1 MRKYSFDDH
10 PEHEARLVEWRDKWI
25 ATALRTEPQ
34 TDEDRERC
42 RIAMRGMYGAAKLAP
57 PQREVFCAGP
67 ISGAIAAVLA
77 SCVWWL
83 REHPERHVALFGRQ
97 LTEADMMAAIPVAA
111 ARAVNAAMR
120 PARAATDAAT
130 DDATRAATDDA
141 TRAATDDA
149 TRISTDDAIDDAT
162 DAATF
167 AATRAATRAATDAAT
182 YTATRTATV
191 VATDDA
197 TRAATDDATRAATAD
212 APDAAIDDATDAATR
227 AATLAATAAATDV
240 ATDGWARRLAMQIG
254 GPIELMLA
262 CVNSWASCY
271 QGGNM
276 WAAWACYLAAARD
289 VLGLR
294 LPQHEAYAA
303 WEQAARHGG
312 FRFMHAEFCL
322 VSDFPAILRVDAQ
335 HRPHCA
341 DGPSHRWRDGWSLYH
356 WHGVAV
362 PREWIEERDGVDVRA
377 VLADRNVERR
387 RAGMEIVGWNKA
399 LAALHATTVDAD
411 PNPEIGTLLRCD
423 LPDAPGSLFLR
434 VRCGTG
440 REFVLPVPEDVK
452 TAAEANAWTYGLTS
466 SQLRT
471 YQVRS

>member
-1 MRKYSFDDH
+1 MTIVRRPDFAGGGITDA
-10 PEHEARLVEWRDKWI
+10 EHVEMAKLVAIWTAR
-25 ATALRTEPQ
+25 ALRTEPIDHEAI
-34 TDEDRERC
+34 TRAIVALYAAAGLPAPRVVIVPSPLVMAVAGGFAAAIWHMRTTAA
-42 RIAMRGMYGAAKLAP
+42 RIATATRAATGA
-57 PQREVFCAGP
+57 
-67 ISGAIAAVLA
+67 AIAAA
-77 SCVWWL
+77 THDAT
-83 REHPERHVALFGRQ
+83 RDA
-97 LTEADMMAAIPVAA
+97 TY
-111 ARAVNAAMR
+111 
-120 PARAATDAAT
+120 AATDAAT
-130 DDATRAATDDA
+130 YTATRTATVVATDDATHAATDDA

-167 AATRAATRAATDAAT
+167 AATRAATLAATAAATDVATDAAT
-182 YTATRTATV
+182 YT
-191 VATDDA
+191 
-197 TRAATDDATRAATAD
+197 
-212 APDAAIDDATDAATR
+212 ATR
-227 AATLAATAAATDV
+227 AATLAATAAAT
-240 ATDGWARRLAMQIG
+240 AGWARRLAMQIG